1 MGEMEL
7 RLAEAGSL
15 ISTRDKEVVDLKV
28 ALEEREDKFY
38 DMGFADAEGSS
49 EPVMFQ
55 SRQYGFGKGWMA
67 AANALGVQK
76 ESPFRILE
84 QIPYPEPSPP
94 PV

>member
-55 SRQYGFGKGWMA
+55 SRRYGFGKGWMA
-67 AANALGVQK
+67 AANALGVLK
-76 ESPFRILE
+76 ESLFRILE
-84 QIPYPEPSPP
+84 QIPYPEPSPLL
-94 PV
+94 V